1 MTERSPATFIV
12 GAGPVATALA
22 GALRGSGVPVL
33 GLWARR
39 PEAARAAG
47 TIAGVAAFSS
57 APPDMLLEAEAVI
70 VAVRDAAVPEVAQ
83 MLLGTGLVNRRHVLI
98 HCTGA
103 ISAEEAFASVRERV
117 RGVAVM
123 HPLRAIADGRKGI
136 AELRSAVFG
145 VEGDEVGSRAV
156 RALVQALGG
165 TVLPLASEQMATY
178 HAAAALASNLMVAV
192 LDGAVSTLMQAG
204 FSEEAAV
211 GALVPLAKGALDHVA
226 ARGLVAGLTGPVQRG
241 DADTVRRH
249 LQSLAGNPTVAALYQ
264 QLSQRALQIAGRG
277 GLAAGSSAAVA
288 SVLASKN

>member
-1 MTERSPATFIV
+1 M
-12 GAGPVATALA
+12 
-22 GALRGSGVPVL
+22 RGSGVPVL

-145 VEGDEVGSRAV
+145 VEGDEAGSRAV